1 MLREGVQQMAAMTPL
16 KRRRLE
22 DPEKRTQ
29 EQVARELGIYPT
41 YYTEIE
47 NGTKRCSLR
56 LAARIAKYWGITI
69 EEVISGFRLDDS
81 SSDREVKP
89 SA

>member
-1 MLREGVQQMAAMTPL
+1 MATMTPL

-22 DPEKRTQ
+22 DPKKRTQ
-29 EQVARELGIYPT
+29 EQVARDLGIYPS

-56 LAARIAKYWGITI
+56 LAARIARYWGISI
-69 EEVISGFRLDDS
+69 EEVISGFRLDES
-81 SSDREVKP
+81 SSENEVKS

>member
-1 MLREGVQQMAAMTPL
+1 MSTMTPL

-22 DPEKRTQ
+22 DPEKKTQ
-29 EQVARELGIYPT
+29 EQVAHDLGIYPS

-69 EEVISGFRLDDS
+69 EEVISGFRLEES
-81 SSDREVKP
+81 STGDEVKP